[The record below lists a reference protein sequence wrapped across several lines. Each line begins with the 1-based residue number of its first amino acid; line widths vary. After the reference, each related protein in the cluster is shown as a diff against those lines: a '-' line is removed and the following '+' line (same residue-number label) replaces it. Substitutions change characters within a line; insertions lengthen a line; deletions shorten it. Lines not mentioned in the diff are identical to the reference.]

1 MQSWGSAC
9 RTVKVC
15 PQNVP
20 AQKAHGNMGVSWRR
34 DGSPPPSH
42 EFSSQNLPLGARTNA
57 GLELQ
62 APAPHPSGDCGQTQ
76 PQPRVPPD
84 AFASSTTE
92 EAKRRRCR
100 VTLCAVGC
108 SPGQALPKPSS
119 NTRGG
124 GQGSTNRTQATAP
137 RSVRWR
143 IAGLNPCPPLFD
155 TARSGQKNPFS
166 FTGLRES
173 APGKEGWSHKSLFW
187 PQIKASLGGTPRIPQ
202 F

>member
-1 MQSWGSAC
+1 MGHLRLPMSSHPRTC
-9 RTVKVC
+9 RW
-15 PQNVP
+15 VP
-20 AQKAHGNMGVSWRR
+20 GLTLAWSCKPPLLTQAVTAARPNL
-34 DGSPPPSH
+34 SPAS
-42 EFSSQNLPLGARTNA
+42 
-57 GLELQ
+57 
-62 APAPHPSGDCGQTQ
+62 
-76 PQPRVPPD
+76 PPD

-92 EAKRRRCR
+92 EAKRRSCR

-119 NTRGG
+119 NTHGG

-166 FTGLRES
+166 FTGLWES